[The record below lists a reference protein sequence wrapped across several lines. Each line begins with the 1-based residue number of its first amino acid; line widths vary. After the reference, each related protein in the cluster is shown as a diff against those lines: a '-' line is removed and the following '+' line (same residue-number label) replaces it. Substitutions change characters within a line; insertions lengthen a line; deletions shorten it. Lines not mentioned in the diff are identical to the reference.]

1 MTRLKPNTT
10 IGAGIAL
17 IALWIAVSAA
27 TSSAVSEMYSECCA
41 KCHGEQGRGDGPYA
55 DTLKDRPRNF
65 TDCKTMAAISD
76 ETAFKAIKE
85 GGMAVGLGA
94 GMPSWGPTLTDEE
107 IRSLLKYVRQ
117 FCVAKN
123 LSPKPTIHQN
133 TID

>member
-10 IGAGIAL
+10 ISAGIAL
-17 IALWIAVSAA
+17 ITLWITVSAA
-27 TSSAVSEMYSECCA
+27 TSSAVSAMYSECCA

-76 ETAFKAIKE
+76 ETALKAIKE
-85 GGMAVGLGA
+85 GGMAVGLGDS
-94 GMPSWGPTLTDEE
+94 MPSWGPSLTDEE

-117 FCVAKN
+117 FCVAQN
-123 LSPKPTIHQN
+123 SSPKPTMRPN

>member
-1 MTRLKPNTT
+1 M
-10 IGAGIAL
+10 L
-17 IALWIAVSAA
+17 IALWITVSAA

-85 GGMAVGLGA
+85 GGIAVGLGD
-94 GMPSWGPTLTDEE
+94 GMPSWGQSLTDEE

-117 FCVAKN
+117 FCVAQSSSSKQ
-123 LSPKPTIHQN
+123 TIHSN
-133 TID
+133 TIE